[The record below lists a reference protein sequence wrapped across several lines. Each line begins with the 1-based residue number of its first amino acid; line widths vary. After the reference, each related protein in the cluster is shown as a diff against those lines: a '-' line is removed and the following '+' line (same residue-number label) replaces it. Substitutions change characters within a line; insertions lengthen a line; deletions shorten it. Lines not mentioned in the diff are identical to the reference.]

1 MFINYEA
8 VLQQPKDKSIKV
20 SILRQIDKQ
29 NVVYAYKEILP
40 TVFKRNEILTHA
52 TTWMNLE
59 DVVLNEIIQSQRNK
73 YSMIPLI

>member
-1 MFINYEA
+1 M
-8 VLQQPKDKSIKV
+8 
-20 SILRQIDKQ
+20 DKQ
-29 NVVYAYKEILP
+29 NVVYAYKEILL